1 MKDDMNDTAS
11 NLEIPVAEIR
21 TKDKWKL
28 VGSWLLTICGSIQMS
43 GTNLPHSSD
52 EWFEFLT
59 GLGLIVGGLLMNRGV
74 PTPEQAGAMRIVKKL
89 TGNIRSQP

>member
-1 MKDDMNDTAS
+1 MNEGTD

-28 VGSWLLTICGSIQMS
+28 VGSWLLSICGSLQMS
-43 GTNLPHSSD
+43 KLPTTRD
-52 EWFEFLT
+52 EVFQMIV
-59 GLGLIVGGLLMNRGV
+59 GLGMVIGGLLMNRGV
-74 PTPEQAGAMRIVKKL
+74 PTPEQAGAMRALKKL